1 MSTFKIRV
9 EDIIGSVGDDTA
21 LADWLTEGARRVI
34 LYLPESKLENYPT
47 TALTDSGTG
56 VSIATYRPIRAHK
69 SGYGA
74 RRIDAGLKTQ
84 AGLSGSIHYAT
95 TVDPVW
101 YIELSKAFVL
111 PSGGSVIALAFPTI
125 SHTDETAIAFPTEHE
140 NAVVLYAA
148 IRGRLRQIYDLIS
161 TSLGGL
167 AFSTQTPP
175 TAPDAPSFVYVDASG
190 ETISSTSISFSDTL
204 SYSPPVFTGIYTG
217 VDSALTNQDVEL
229 ASGHLSKINTQL
241 DLFQKDLFNSLN
253 DFNKEAKQA
262 ELNLQEAISQA
273 QLTQQRL
280 IQQAELTTNVDLQ
293 NKLRGFESQVSEYRA
308 KLEKYGAQMQAYVTQ
323 VNEESQRFNSRIQ
336 QYIQQS
342 NSYLAQLQ
350 LLYTEYNEIMKDI
363 RNGI

>member
-1 MSTFKIRV
+1 MATFQVRV
-9 EDIIGSVGDDTA
+9 EDIIGSVGDTDA
-21 LADWLTEGARRVI
+21 LSDWLTEGARRVI

-47 TALTDSGTG
+47 AALTDSGTG
-56 VSIATYRPIRAHK
+56 VSIAAYRPIRAHK

-84 AGLSGSIHYAT
+84 AGLSTSIHYAT
-95 TVDPVW
+95 AADPVW

-111 PSGGSVIALAFPTI
+111 PSGGSVIA
-125 SHTDETAIAFPTEHE
+125 IAFPTVLYSASTITAFPIEHE

-148 IRGRLRQIYDLIS
+148 IRGRLRQIYDLIN
-161 TSLGGL
+161 TNLGGL
-167 AFSTQTPP
+167 AFSAQV
-175 TAPDAPSFVYVDASG
+175 APSAPIAPSFTYTDALG
-190 ETISSTSISFSDTL
+190 EVISSTTISFSDTL
-204 SYSPPVFTGIYTG
+204 TYTPPVFGGAYTNA
-217 VDSALTNQDVEL
+217 DTALSNQDVEL
-229 ASGHLSKINTQL
+229 ANGHLNKVNSQL
-241 DLFQKDLFNSLN
+241 DQFQKDLFNSLN
-253 DFNKEAKQA
+253 EFNKDAKQA

-293 NKLRGFESQVSEYRA
+293 NQLRKYERQVSEYRA
-308 KLEKYGAQMQAYVTQ
+308 ELEKYGAEMQGYVSQ

-342 NSYLAQLQ
+342 NSYLTQLQ

-363 RNGI
+363 RNG

>member
-1 MSTFKIRV
+1 MSTFKVRI
-9 EDIIGSVGDDTA
+9 EDLIGAVNDDTA
-21 LADWLTEGARRVI
+21 LSDWLTEGARRVI

-47 TALTDSGTG
+47 TALTDGGSGVTI
-56 VSIATYRPIRAHK
+56 SNYRLIRAHK

-84 AGLSGSIHYAT
+84 AGLATSIHYAT
-95 TVDPVW
+95 ATDPVW
-101 YIELSKAFVL
+101 YVELSKAFVL
-111 PSGGSVIALAFPTI
+111 PSGGSVIA
-125 SHTDETAIAFPTEHE
+125 IAFPTVSASAETNTSFPLEHE
-140 NAVVLYAA
+140 NAIVLYAA
-148 IRGRLRQIYDLIS
+148 IRGRLRQIYDLIN

-167 AFSTQTPP
+167 SFTTQSAP
-175 TAPDAPSFVYVDASG
+175 TAPSAPSFVYVDANG
-190 ETISSTSISFSDTL
+190 ETIASTSILFSDTVN
-204 SYSPPVFTGIYTG
+204 YTPPVFTGIFTG
-217 VDSALTNQDVEL
+217 TDTALTNQDIEL
-229 ASGHLSKINTQL
+229 ASGHLNKVNSQL

-253 DFNKEAKQA
+253 EFNKEAKQA
-262 ELNLQEAISQA
+262 ELNLQEAIAQA

-293 NKLRGFESQVSEYRA
+293 NKLRGYESQVSEYRS
-308 KLEKYGAQMQAYVTQ
+308 KLEKYSAEMQAYVTQ

-350 LLYTEYNEIMKDI
+350 LLYAEYNEIMKDI